1 MAGHTPRPHPAQA
14 RSMAQYLLNIYSIKV
29 YFPNW
34 NTPGSDVTQ
43 SPEFI
48 MTRGLWQQT
57 KQIFA
62 SFRRDVYHQGCD
74 TFLLPGPLA
83 AESEL

>member
-1 MAGHTPRPHPAQA
+1 M
-14 RSMAQYLLNIYSIKV
+14 
-29 YFPNW
+29 
-34 NTPGSDVTQ
+34 Q

-74 TFLLPGPLA
+74 TFLLPGPGLWKVSYEHSQGLFNCGLIVLRKEERV
-83 AESEL
+83 ESL